1 MMRIAVSKSWCMA
14 NGFQSLVLE
23 KGRGYPVGTVREW
36 KGRKYI
42 KTAPG
47 KWKPK
52 TDGGQPQAA
61 EHVKLATKR
70 DIDEAN
76 AECGKFE
83 VSMEEM
89 RNKPY
94 EEIKKYANSRAVD
107 FDGGIDK
114 FIELMREKRPGISNR
129 EAGREFAKVVTR
141 SVARKLVEQK
151 VNGWLTVGN
160 DGKLK
165 FADGKEE
172 ALSADS
178 VKQGALNDTEHVK
191 LVNKLNGDVYE
202 NWKTDPAKFA
212 RYAKDGKATG
222 LAVSKDIADI
232 INSHNE
238 ASTLDWL
245 DACADEISTK
255 YPNIQAD
262 YVRENL
268 RTLRIG
274 YRNGKK
280 EKVLLLPEQQSAASD
295 KDKPSGRKVTARGLM
310 SLNNKLWDKLGVE
323 SGSELRG
330 DAGKFRKFLDAI
342 KKELD
347 KRGVSSASMK
357 TFDRLEEDNYHTM
370 NLALGLLGLYGDE
383 VREKMEGIAAGT
395 VKGWKKPTLKSLVNA
410 LKERIGAVRKSV
422 EDSGNELEVFKKK
435 VLEHLESLAG
445 GEPVRKSL
453 LVIEKG
459 GRGLPVGTV
468 REWKGQKYVKVAPGK
483 WKPKYDT
490 ETKGARQ
497 TIAQLHKK
505 VEACKSM
512 DELLELIVAN
522 KDRFSDERGR
532 PLPFVKELSDHVSR
546 KHKELKGG
554 KKAPTQEEKLAEV
567 NANLGAIQNIL
578 TKPSDSGADRKEVA
592 RRLMS
597 GRDGRIDRPIA
608 EDSTEKKA
616 SLKGEVKSWIV
627 DLARK
632 IGLDIAGYRHKT
644 TKDFENHV
652 IKKHG
657 NKKIES
663 SRGQV
668 AVTQDDLDR
677 IGNVMDSP
685 DIAVAGIRKNGQDR
699 IVLVKNDE
707 HGSVLVE
714 EVLSGRRN
722 KTLNA
727 KTFWIL
733 DKTIDEDRIKRIL
746 ANTKGYDT
754 SKIKTAT
761 PAAANSA
768 LSPSGTDGGGRNS
781 TGKDD
786 GVHGVT
792 PHGEQKPQPDSSIPQ
807 SGEKSSGIAG
817 IRGKYEASRSV
828 TGNRKTL
835 HVGEEKIKCHYK
847 LVEADAPT
855 ASHDETTFRKTE
867 GFPTVNGGSVNDN
880 DYENSREAQESV
892 MRIAGGYDGRALE
905 NPPVVTKD
913 GIVVSGNNRTMSSKL
928 AAKKGTDKAYVEELK
943 ETIEDYGID
952 EEELSKFK
960 NPRLILE
967 IDAEHEGEYT
977 TEEFAKY
984 NRSGK
989 KEKSVTEKAVVIA
1002 KTVRPE
1008 AVADIAGKISE
1019 FETLGELYNDRSAS
1033 EALINSFIQNGMIQP
1048 EEAAQYRDGNGLS
1061 ANGKEFIETVL
1072 VGSVLNEGNIR
1083 ALAGDGGK
1091 AIRQKLVR
1099 GIVPLIENK
1108 GHGNEYSF
1116 NGELNKAVE
1125 IAALVSKSHD
1135 TFPTMKDYLDQQD
1148 MFGEKPDPLTAR
1160 LAELVH
1166 DSTQKAF
1173 AEAMREAEGG
1183 LRPAANGE
1191 MDMFLGGC
1199 ESRDSTLQRILKFGK
1214 SVAKSLRVMV
1224 AEAWASVA

>member
-1 MMRIAVSKSWCMA
+1 M
-14 NGFQSLVLE
+14 
-23 KGRGYPVGTVREW
+23 
-36 KGRKYI
+36 
-42 KTAPG
+42 
-47 KWKPK
+47 
-52 TDGGQPQAA
+52 
-61 EHVKLATKR
+61 
-70 DIDEAN
+70 
-76 AECGKFE
+76 
-83 VSMEEM
+83 
-89 RNKPY
+89 
-94 EEIKKYANSRAVD
+94 
-107 FDGGIDK
+107 
-114 FIELMREKRPGISNR
+114 
-129 EAGREFAKVVTR
+129 
-141 SVARKLVEQK
+141 
-151 VNGWLTVGN
+151 
-160 DGKLK
+160 
-165 FADGKEE
+165 
-172 ALSADS
+172 
-178 VKQGALNDTEHVK
+178 
-191 LVNKLNGDVYE
+191 
-202 NWKTDPAKFA
+202 
-212 RYAKDGKATG
+212 
-222 LAVSKDIADI
+222 
-232 INSHNE
+232 
-238 ASTLDWL
+238 
-245 DACADEISTK
+245 
-255 YPNIQAD
+255 
-262 YVRENL
+262 
-268 RTLRIG
+268 
-274 YRNGKK
+274 
-280 EKVLLLPEQQSAASD
+280 
-295 KDKPSGRKVTARGLM
+295 
-310 SLNNKLWDKLGVE
+310 NNKLWDKLGIE

-383 VREKMEGIAAGT
+383 VKAMMEGVAADT
-395 VKGWKKPTLKSLVNA
+395 VKGWKKPSLKSLVNA
-410 LKERIGAVRKSV
+410 LKERIGAVMKSGAA
-422 EDSGNELEVFKKK
+422 SGNELEVFKKK
-435 VLEHLESLAG
+435 VLEHLESIAG

-522 KDRFSDERGR
+522 KDRFSDEKGR

-546 KHKELKGG
+546 RHKELKGG
-554 KKAPTQEEKLAEV
+554 KHEKKE
-567 NANLGAIQNIL
+567 GA
-578 TKPSDSGADRKEVA
+578 DSGADRKEVA

-597 GRDGRIDRPIA
+597 GRDGRIDRPVA
-608 EDSTEKKA
+608 EDAGEDRNA
-616 SLKGEVKSWIV
+616 EIKGEVKSWIV
-627 DLARK
+627 DLARET
-632 IGLDIAGYRHKT
+632 GLDIAGYRHKT

-880 DYENSREAQESV
+880 DYENSRDADS
-892 MRIAGGYDGRALE
+892 GRLR
-905 NPPVVTKD
+905 
-913 GIVVSGNNRTMSSKL
+913 RT
-928 AAKKGTDKAYVEELK
+928 
-943 ETIEDYGID
+943 
-952 EEELSKFK
+952 
-960 NPRLILE
+960 
-967 IDAEHEGEYT
+967 
-977 TEEFAKY
+977 
-984 NRSGK
+984 
-989 KEKSVTEKAVVIA
+989 
-1002 KTVRPE
+1002 RP
-1008 AVADIAGKISE
+1008 
-1019 FETLGELYNDRSAS
+1019 
-1033 EALINSFIQNGMIQP
+1033 
-1048 EEAAQYRDGNGLS
+1048 
-1061 ANGKEFIETVL
+1061 
-1072 VGSVLNEGNIR
+1072 
-1083 ALAGDGGK
+1083 
-1091 AIRQKLVR
+1091 
-1099 GIVPLIENK
+1099 
-1108 GHGNEYSF
+1108 
-1116 NGELNKAVE
+1116 
-1125 IAALVSKSHD
+1125 
-1135 TFPTMKDYLDQQD
+1135 
-1148 MFGEKPDPLTAR
+1148 
-1160 LAELVH
+1160 
-1166 DSTQKAF
+1166 
-1173 AEAMREAEGG
+1173 
-1183 LRPAANGE
+1183 
-1191 MDMFLGGC
+1191 
-1199 ESRDSTLQRILKFGK
+1199 
-1214 SVAKSLRVMV
+1214 
-1224 AEAWASVA
+1224 